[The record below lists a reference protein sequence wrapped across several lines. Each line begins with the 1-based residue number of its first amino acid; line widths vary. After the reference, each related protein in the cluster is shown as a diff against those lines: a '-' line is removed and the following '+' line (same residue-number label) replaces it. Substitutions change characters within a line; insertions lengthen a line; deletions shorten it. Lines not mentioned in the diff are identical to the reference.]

1 MVDNDDIKNLNIRW
15 LRSKIGL
22 VSQEPVLFGYSIRE
36 NIAYGDNS
44 REVDMNEIIAASR
57 SANIHNFIDSLP
69 NVNKIIYLND
79 SCRIGFAKHI

>member
-69 NVNKIIYLND
+69 NVSKIIDLND

>member
-69 NVNKIIYLND
+69 NVSKIIDLND
-79 SCRIGFAKHI
+79 SCRIGFAKNI